1 MYLKLALGNVRRS
14 LKDYSVFFATL
25 AFAACLLYSFS
36 ASGDYLDAMVLNPA
50 QRAVM
55 GSQSLGNLMSAF
67 SVFVVIV
74 FAFLVSYGFRFICRR
89 RKKEF
94 ALYALLGMESAHVS
108 RILIYEGA
116 CVGALSFVV
125 GIGAGLLLSPA
136 FMALEAAVF
145 GVGWVLA
152 PVFSA
157 SAFQWT
163 LGCFVALMAVACMAS
178 GRVVAKS
185 TPAALLSAEK
195 KPEQLA
201 GASRPALR
209 RLQLAAGVLLV
220 ALVWGC
226 VLIEPGLFFGML
238 LPFGVAALFGTYLL
252 FRSLA
257 QGVPALLRRH
267 PARYLVGLRPFT
279 LRQMEAKASSS
290 AMALAMVCVLLACGL
305 CMMVGGLAFSIGMR
319 LDPSAAAHSGAAGPM
334 MWAPIGFIGLFY
346 GIAFVLSAM
355 AILALQQL
363 SQAADSLSRYRLLKD
378 LGVES
383 KMICGS
389 LKAQLA
395 VYFGMP
401 LVAALVHDMVG
412 MTLVA
417 LLAAGAGAAHFWP
430 MVAGTV
436 LCELGLMAVYYLVT
450 YGECRR
456 ILLGTNA
463 EERA

>member
-36 ASGDYLDAMVLNPA
+36 ASGDYLDAMALNQA
-50 QRAVM
+50 QQAVM
-55 GSQSLGNLMSAF
+55 GSQSLSGVMNAF

-94 ALYALLGMESAHVS
+94 ALYALLGMESGHVS

-116 CVGALSFVV
+116 CVGALSFVA
-125 GIGAGLLLSPA
+125 GIAAGLVLSPA

-145 GVGWVLA
+145 GVDWVLA
-152 PVFSA
+152 LVFSP

-163 LGCFVALMAVACMAS
+163 LGCFVALMAVACAAS
-178 GRVVAKS
+178 GRVVSKS
-185 TPAALLSAEK
+185 TPAALMNAEK

-209 RLQLAAGVLLV
+209 RLQLAAGLLLV
-220 ALVWGC
+220 AVVWGC
-226 VLIEPGLFFGML
+226 VLVEPGIFLGML

-252 FRSLA
+252 LRSLA
-257 QGVPALLRRH
+257 QGVPAWLRRR

-290 AMALAMVCVLLACGL
+290 AMALAMVCVLLACGF
-305 CMMVGGLAFSIGMR
+305 CMMVAGLAFSIGMR
-319 LDPSAAAHSGAAGPM
+319 LDPGTAAQNGTASPM
-334 MWAPIGFIGLFY
+334 MWAPIGFVGLFY
-346 GIAFVLSAM
+346 GIAFMLAAM

-363 SQAADSLSRYRLLKD
+363 SQAADSLRRYRLLQD
-378 LGVES
+378 LGVETQ
-383 KMICGS
+383 MIQGS

-395 VYFGMP
+395 VYFGLP
-401 LVAALVHDMVG
+401 LAGALLHDGVG
-412 MTLVA
+412 ITLVA
-417 LLAAGAGAAHFWP
+417 LLAAGIGASHFWL
-430 MVAGTV
+430 MAALTLGAELV
-436 LCELGLMAVYYLVT
+436 LLAVYYRVT